1 MARSL
6 SWKAYVTAVEVLCRQ
21 AARPDF
27 DHEQHAVA
35 LQQLSDRLDLHDAAL
50 VDRFE
55 VLSHGQITA
64 YVTSPVVKTP
74 TCGMMLVSLVAGG
87 KVGLHEHPAQ
97 SGFILCVRG
106 QMQVDAYDEL
116 SDAPL
121 RLRHTVRVQA
131 SAGDCVSLTP
141 TRDNI
146 HRLDCTQPTWLV
158 DVFTPPL
165 TEHARAG
172 VRAFTLGEAVGPGEF
187 LASVPPRSSD
197 A

>member
-1 MARSL
+1 MARDL
-6 SWKAYVTAVEVLCRQ
+6 SWADYVAAVALQCRQ
-21 AARPDF
+21 ATRPDF
-27 DHEQHAVA
+27 DPEQHAVA
-35 LQQLSDRLDLHDAAL
+35 LRQLSDRLDLQDAAL
-50 VDRFE
+50 IDRFE
-55 VLSHGQITA
+55 VLSHGQSTA

-87 KVGLHEHPAQ
+87 SVGLHDHPEQ

-116 SDAPL
+116 SDAPP
-121 RLRHTVRVQA
+121 RLRHTFRVQA
-131 SAGDCVSLTP
+131 GAGDCVSLTP

-146 HRLDCTQPTWLV
+146 HRLDCSQPTWLV

-165 TEHARAG
+165 TEEGRAR
-172 VRAFTLGEAVGPGEF
+172 VRAYTLGAEVAPGEF
-187 LASVPPRSSD
+187 LASLPPRTSD